1 MKKLII
7 ASNNAHKVMEIKEML
22 KGFHYEIL
30 SLNDAGIDIEVEE
43 DRDTFVG
50 NAYKKAEEIYLHLSE
65 EDREKTIV
73 LSDDSG
79 LSVDYLDGAPG
90 VYSARY
96 AGEAH
101 NDAANNEKL
110 LNELKDVPE
119 DKRGAKFVTAMVL
132 LGKDME
138 IKVFGEAKGRILMER
153 SGNSGFG
160 YDPLFYSFD
169 LRKSFADASNEEKN
183 SVSHRG
189 NALMNLIK
197 ELKIIEDRSSL

>member
-1 MKKLII
+1 
-7 ASNNAHKVMEIKEML
+7 MEIKEML

-65 EDREKTIV
+65 EDRENTLV

-79 LSVDYLDGAPG
+79 LSVDYLDGAPW

>member
-22 KGFHYEIL
+22 KDFHYEIL
-30 SLNDAGIDIEVEE
+30 SLHDAGIDIEVEE
-43 DRDTFVG
+43 DRDTFMG

-65 EDREKTIV
+65 KDRENTLV

-101 NDAANNEKL
+101 DDEKNNEKL
-110 LNELKDVPE
+110 LLALKDIE
-119 DKRGAKFVTAMVL
+119 EERRGAKFITAMVL
-132 LGKDME
+132 LGKDLE
-138 IKVFGEAKGRILMER
+138 IRVFGEAKGRILNER
-153 SGNSGFG
+153 SGSKGFG

-169 LRKSFADASNEEKN
+169 LAKSFADASNEEKN

-197 ELKIIEDRSSL
+197 ELKEIEDRSRL

>member
-22 KGFHYEIL
+22 KDFHYEIL
-30 SLNDAGIDIEVEE
+30 SLHDAGIDIDVEE
-43 DRDTFVG
+43 DKDTFMG

-65 EDREKTIV
+65 EDRENTLV

-96 AGEAH
+96 SGEAH
-101 NDAANNEKL
+101 NDEANNDKL
-110 LNELKDVPE
+110 LKELKDVPE
-119 DKRGAKFVTAMVL
+119 EERGAKFITAMVL
-132 LGKDME
+132 LGKDMN
-138 IKVFGEAKGRILMER
+138 IQVFGEAKGRVLDER
-153 SGNSGFG
+153 KGTSGFG
-160 YDPLFYSFD
+160 YDPLFFSSD
-169 LRKSFADASNEEKN
+169 LKKSFGEATNEEKN

-189 NALMNLIK
+189 YALMNLIE
-197 ELKIIEDRSSL
+197 ELKKIEDRSSL